1 MIRKNSLLLLTLVIG
16 MTAFGAP
23 ASAAVNAGHDPS
35 RERPSPSAGVP
46 LEKILEVTHN
56 EERSLPLE
64 CRGYNVSIKFR
75 RELRALNRCE

>member
-1 MIRKNSLLLLTLVIG
+1 MTCKNSLLILVLVAG
-16 MTAFGAP
+16 MPAFGAP
-23 ASAAVNAGHDPS
+23 AWAAVNAGHDPS
-35 RERPSPSAGVP
+35 RERPSPSASAS

-75 RELRALNRCE
+75 RESRALNRCE